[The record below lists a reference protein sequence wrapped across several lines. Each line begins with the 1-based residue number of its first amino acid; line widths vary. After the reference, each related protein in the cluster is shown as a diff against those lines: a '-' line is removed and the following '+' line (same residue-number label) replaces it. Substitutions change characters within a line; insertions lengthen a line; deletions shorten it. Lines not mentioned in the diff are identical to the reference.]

1 MCSVDDTGDVRDERN
16 GNKTDYAMMIT
27 DVDTALRILIRRQVF
42 RSRTPVQV
50 LPLWTHRRFDSESDH
65 KVYIGRRFLQ
75 TRSKSKTVES
85 IVNPKRRV
93 FGQKD
98 NQFVKIMFN
107 LIVIGLSFDLVTFK
121 ILILKIF
128 LFENFFLT
136 ENFDIFC
143 SSN

>member
-1 MCSVDDTGDVRDERN
+1 M
-16 GNKTDYAMMIT
+16 TDYAMMIT
-27 DVDTALRILIRRQVF
+27 DADTALRILIRRQVF

-50 LPLWTHRRFDSESDH
+50 LPLWTHKRFDSESDH
-65 KVYIGRRFLQ
+65 KVYIEDDFLQ

-107 LIVIGLSFDLVTFK
+107 LIVIGLSFDFVTFK
-121 ILILKIF
+121 IFDTKIF
-128 LFENFFLT
+128 LFEISFSQKILT
-136 ENFDIFC
+136 YFVHQTKKTF
-143 SSN
+143 

>member
-1 MCSVDDTGDVRDERN
+1 M
-16 GNKTDYAMMIT
+16 TDYAMMIM
-27 DVDTALRILIRRQVF
+27 DADTALRILIRRQVF

-65 KVYIGRRFLQ
+65 KVYIEDDFLQ

-98 NQFVKIMFN
+98 NQFEKNVQ
-107 LIVIGLSFDLVTFK
+107 LHL
-121 ILILKIF
+121 
-128 LFENFFLT
+128 
-136 ENFDIFC
+136 
-143 SSN
+143 